1 MSITVRR
8 AVPQDA
14 EAACDVLR
22 RSIQELCVADHQN
35 DGKALGAWLENKTAD
50 NVRAWI
56 ASSRNYAVV
65 ALCNAKICGFALLG
79 QDGTIRL
86 CYLVPEVQHLGAGR
100 AMLAALES
108 EASRWGLKSLR
119 LESTLTALPFYK
131 RNGYTSAGESIL
143 VFGAQRAYPMRKEL
157 AL

>member
-8 AVPQDA
+8 AVPEDA
-14 EAACDVLR
+14 ETACDVLR

-35 DGKALGAWLENKTAD
+35 DGKALGAWLENKTTD

-56 ASSRNYAVV
+56 ASSHNYAVV
-65 ALCNAKICGFALLG
+65 ALRDAKICGFALLAH
-79 QDGTIRL
+79 DGTLRL
-86 CYLVPEVQHLGAGR
+86 CYLVPEVQHFGAGR
-100 AMLAALES
+100 AMLGALET
-108 EASRWGLKSLR
+108 EASRQGLKSLR

-131 RNGYTSAGESIL
+131 RNGYASAGEPVL